1 MISSIGQGGQSI
13 NVWQQYAARQAQS
26 TDNSSKTD
34 NVTDTEIANDTEN
47 VKGAPPQGPPPS
59 GPPPTK
65 GGSNALSDEEEDLV
79 SLILEEYDEET
90 LTSEDVNAI
99 MLAFKEA
106 GLKAGQDLTDAINE
120 NGFDAEKMKELD
132 TSHINY
138 LENSAKMRE
147 MSSSYKAD
155 SNSANNVNISYVN
168 ESIEETTNELNI
180 NV

>member
-47 VKGAPPQGPPPS
+47 VKGAPPQGPPP
-59 GPPPTK
+59 TK

-90 LTSEDVNAI
+90 LTSEDVNEI
-99 MLAFKEA
+99 MVAFKEA